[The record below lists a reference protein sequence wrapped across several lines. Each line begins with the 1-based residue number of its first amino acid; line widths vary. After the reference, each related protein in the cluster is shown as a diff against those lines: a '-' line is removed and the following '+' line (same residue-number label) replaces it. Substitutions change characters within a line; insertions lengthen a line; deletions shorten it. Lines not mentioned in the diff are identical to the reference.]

1 MSDLMTCSKC
11 GFVGPNCPAF
21 PQFDYKNRCFPCQP
35 EKKTRKKHVEKKEQY
50 EKDNV
55 SYGNE

>member
-11 GFVGPNCPAF
+11 EFVGPNCPAF
-21 PQFDYKNRCFPCQP
+21 PQFDYKNRCFHCQP
-35 EKKTRKKHVEKKEQY
+35 KKKTKKKQIEKKEQY

-55 SYGNE
+55 SFGDE